1 MGFITVAQSFIV
13 FIMIVASIIL
23 SVILPWKKKASA
35 TAVITTSIILIFIV
49 VFLMTSNIFID
60 MPVIEGW
67 SIGKLVILSDL
78 GFYPRAIVDE
88 YYLWQFIT
96 STLIHFDFVHVMFN
110 FLGLLILGSQLE
122 QRVGWK
128 RFLVIYFGS
137 AVIANSVV
145 LAISPFDILGHN
157 MDTVSVGASGG
168 IYGILGALWY
178 LYPRDE
184 IFFPLIIIRKWP
196 ISLIV
201 LIYGGI
207 SALFILL
214 NPDDDISHIAHFAGL
229 IGSFPIAFLVR
240 PKEEKKEEEMK
251 ALSKDELLQLAGNKE
266 QKMVLHRAL
275 DADEK
280 DVRDAWLE
288 DFFSR
293 IDCPKCSG
301 RGMIYDGKDAICPR
315 CGRRIRP

>member
-1 MGFITVAQSFIV
+1 
-13 FIMIVASIIL
+13 MIIISLIL
-23 SVILPWKKKASA
+23 SIVLPWKKKASA
-35 TAVITTSIILIFIV
+35 TTVISTSIILIFIV
-49 VFLMTSNIFID
+49 IFLMTSNLFID

-67 SIGKLVILSDL
+67 SIGKWVILSDL
-78 GFYPRAIVDE
+78 GFYPRAIVDN
-88 YYLWQFIT
+88 YLIWQFIT
-96 STLIHFDFVHVMFN
+96 STYIHFDFVHIMFN

-157 MDTVSVGASGG
+157 MDTASVGASGG

-178 LYPRDE
+178 LYPREE

-229 IGSFPIAFLVR
+229 VGSFPIAFLVR
-240 PKEEKKEEEMK
+240 PKQEDKEEELK
-251 ALSKDELLQLAGNKE
+251 ALSKDDLMDMARTKGQRNTLQK
-266 QKMVLHRAL
+266 AL

-288 DFFSR
+288 EFFSKVQ
-293 IDCPKCSG
+293 CPKCSG
-301 RGMIYDGKDAICPR
+301 RGLNYDGRDAACPK
-315 CGRRIRP
+315 CGKRIRP